1 MRGPNGIV
9 LKNATVRATVS
20 LEGGWLDTLTIR
32 GAEVLYPKQTV
43 LYENGIQ
50 KIRGGCHVC
59 APNFGPG
66 GKSRLPQHGFARE
79 SLWSIMSIDSTTVV
93 LGMLDLPGGYR
104 LVEFELVYEL
114 TRSGISITLK
124 AHNKSSE
131 PVRIEPGF
139 HPYFSTRRS
148 SVLVD
153 MECLELEKLRDPLFM
168 NKAPTT
174 ITFGGISYKVGAK
187 NLPLWVLWTDRSQE
201 YVCLE
206 PTFNGFS
213 FLQEDGTNDHLLMPG
228 KKEEWSF
235 AIEHKKE
242 LN

>member
-1 MRGPNGIV
+1 MSDPNSIV
-9 LKNATVRATVS
+9 LKNATVRATVA

-32 GAEVLYPKQTV
+32 GTEVLYPKQTV
-43 LYENGIQ
+43 LYENGIR

-79 SLWSIMSIDSTTVV
+79 SLWSVISANTTAAV
-93 LGMLDLPGGYR
+93 LSMTECPAEYR

-114 TRSGISITLK
+114 TNTGISIRLK

-139 HPYFSTRRS
+139 HPYFSTRGG
-148 SVLVD
+148 SVWSG
-153 MECLELEKLRDPLFM
+153 MEPVKLEKLGDPLFLDKTPATV
-168 NKAPTT
+168 N
-174 ITFGGISYKVGAK
+174 IGGISYKVCSKG
-187 NLPLWVLWTDRSQE
+187 LPLWVLWTDLPLK

-206 PTFNGFS
+206 PTSSGFG
-213 FLQEDGTNDHLLMPG
+213 FLQEPEVNNHLLMPD
-228 KKEEWSF
+228 KREEWSIT
-235 AIEHKKE
+235 IELQGK